1 MSIWDRLGEFI
12 TRVSSSTTSGVA
24 EVVEAVRTV
33 FSGDAELRK
42 QVAFSVAM
50 IALSAKMAKADG
62 IVTQNEVRAFQEIFE
77 VPRDQT
83 RNVAR
88 LYDLAKRDVAGFE
101 TYAQRMAQLCGSGH
115 SNCLMLEDILDGLF
129 HIAKADGVV
138 HEREGIFLHR
148 IAQIFRIDEAHYE
161 AIMARHVNLGAGDP
175 YIVLGIERGKPFD
188 EVKKRYR
195 KLVSD
200 NHPDRLIARGL
211 PQEFIKI
218 ATTRVA
224 AINAAYEMI
233 ERGLRHA

>member
-62 IVTQNEVRAFQEIFE
+62 IVTQNEVRAFQEIFD

-175 YIVLGIERGKPFD
+175 YIVLGIERGKPFE
-188 EVKKRYR
+188 EVRKRYR

>member
-12 TRVSSSTTSGVA
+12 TRVSSSATSGVA
-24 EVVEAVRTV
+24 DVVEAVRTV

-101 TYAQRMAQLCGSGH
+101 TYAEQMARMCGSGH
-115 SNCLMLEDILDGLF
+115 SNCMMLEDILDGLF

-148 IAQIFRIDEAHYE
+148 IAEIFRIDEAHYE

-175 YIVLGIERGKPFD
+175 YVVLGIERGKPFE
-188 EVKKRYR
+188 EVRKRYR